1 MSSSIN
7 ITMRRPYRG
16 LIMLFLIVS
25 ISISFTSYRVDSRI
39 LVQSNSLQEGQGY
52 AITGSHSGGVLG
64 FHFDCVGDVN
74 GDGIDD
80 FIIGE
85 PWYTTGTRTGRAYL
99 FLGRLDAS
107 WDELTLADAQAS
119 FIGEGSINYFGGW
132 TGGLGDIDGNGY
144 ADFGVAAPGN
154 DEAHL
159 NAGKFHV
166 FLGGSD
172 VSWTMD
178 TPARQSNVSITG
190 EASHDCFGSGFGIG
204 DTNGDGYDDFIVSS
218 FQSGEGG
225 SDAGQLYLFLGR
237 PHGQWL
243 DTYSAADA
251 NASWIGTTG
260 DYLGISASGVGDV
273 NNDGFADFAV
283 GAWSNAESYRTVY
296 LIFGSDEYDWSMD
309 QPISMSNASLFGR
322 NDTGLS
328 DMYYSKGWFSG
339 AGDVNGDGF
348 DDVII
353 GAYEEDVEGDDS
365 GCTYLFLGR
374 PTEMWAHNMTFSNA
388 NASFVGESAIDWS
401 GYSVSIAGDVNGDSF
416 ADFVIGAPTRFD
428 LNSSASG
435 GHTYLIL
442 GGPTEKWR
450 MNTSKWRMNTSLAQ
464 ANYTYE
470 TEMVTDGFG
479 IHVHGVGDVNNDG
492 LDDFAIGAPF
502 FDTGQSNVGKTYI
515 ILYHDQTSTWTM
527 TTPTTTTTP
536 LPIDMTIIFMVA
548 IPVAIFAVVG
558 VVYLMKRR
566 RS

>member
-1 MSSSIN
+1 
-7 ITMRRPYRG
+7 MREKRLRA

-25 ISISFTSYRVDSRI
+25 ITISFTSYRVDSRI
-39 LVQSNSLQEGQGY
+39 LVQSNFLQEGQGY
-52 AITGSHSGGVLG
+52 AITGSHYAGGLG
-64 FHFDCVGDVN
+64 TQFDYVGDVN

-85 PWYTTGTRTGRAYL
+85 PDWGSIARKGSAYL

-119 FIGEGSINYFGGW
+119 FIAEASGGWFGGW

-144 ADFGVAAPGN
+144 ADFAVSDQGN
-154 DEAHL
+154 DEAGH
-159 NAGKFHV
+159 NAGKLYV

-178 TPARQSNVSITG
+178 TPASQSNVSITG
-190 EASHDCFGSGFGIG
+190 EATGDLLGHGVYGIG
-204 DTNGDGYDDFIVSS
+204 DTNGDGYDDFIVCS
-218 FQSGEGG
+218 FGSGEGG

-243 DTYSAADA
+243 NTYSAADA

-260 DYLGISASGVGDV
+260 DFLGLGVSGVGDV

-296 LIFGSDEYDWSMD
+296 LILGSDEYDWSMD
-309 QPISMSNASLFGR
+309 QPISMSNASLIGR

-328 DMYYSKGWFSG
+328 EMYYSHNWISG

-365 GCTYLFLGR
+365 GSTYLFMGR
-374 PTEMWAHNMTFSNA
+374 PTEMWAHNMPFSNA
-388 NASFVGESAIDWS
+388 NASFVGESTNDWS
-401 GYSVSIAGDVNGDSF
+401 GFSVDIAGDVNGDSF
-416 ADFVIGAPTRFD
+416 DDIVIGAPTLYHHITGSVGR
-428 LNSSASG
+428 
-435 GHTYLIL
+435 GHAYLIL
-442 GGPTEKWR
+442 GSPSE
-450 MNTSKWRMNTSLAQ
+450 KWRMNTSLAQ

-492 LDDFAIGAPF
+492 LDDFAIGAPY
-502 FDTGQSNVGKTYI
+502 FDTDQNNVGKTYI
-515 ILYHDQTSTWTM
+515 ILHHDQTSTP
-527 TTPTTTTTP
+527 TTTEPTTTTTP
-536 LPIDMTIIFMVA
+536 TTPTTTPPPFDPLLIGLFGGIG
-548 IPVAIFAVVG
+548 VG
-558 VVYLMKRR
+558 VIVLAIVYIRR
-566 RS
+566 R